1 GTGPITSATQAA
13 QALEPVAGQSAETL
27 FAIGLLGAS
36 LLAAAVVP
44 LATSYA
50 LAEAI
55 GVERSVSR
63 RFRDAKLFLGLFTAQ
78 IAIGAAIALLP
89 GNLIDLL
96 LNTQFLNGLITPILL
111 VFILVLANRRR
122 LMGNNANTTRFRVL
136 ATVCTVTVAALALF
150 VAVQGV

>member
-1 GTGPITSATQAA
+1 MRPKRSSPSPARQPARCSA
-13 QALEPVAGQSAETL
+13 V
-27 FAIGLLGAS
+27 GLLGAS

-63 RFRDAKLFLGLFTAQ
+63 RFRDAKFFLGLFTVQ
-78 IAIGAAIALLP
+78 IVIGAGIALLP

-111 VFILVLANRRR
+111 TFILVLANRRS
-122 LMGNNANTTRFRVL
+122 LMGRNANTPGFRIL
-136 ATVCTVTVAALALF
+136 ATVCTVGVAVLALVVTVQAL
-150 VAVQGV
+150 VAWA

>member
-1 GTGPITSATQAA
+1 TAAAIGGSGPLNAGSDAA
-13 QALEPVAGQSAETL
+13 QALEPVAGSAASTL

-63 RFRDAKLFLGLFTAQ
+63 RFREAKLFLGLFTVQ
-78 IAIGAAIALLP
+78 IIVGTAIALLP

-111 VFILVLANRRR
+111 TFILVLANRRR
-122 LMGNNANTTRFRVL
+122 LMGANANSP
-136 ATVCTVTVAALALF
+136 
-150 VAVQGV
+150 

>member
-1 GTGPITSATQAA
+1 M
-13 QALEPVAGQSAETL
+13 

-44 LATSYA
+44 LATAYA
-50 LAEAI
+50 LAEAV

-63 RFRDAKLFLGLFTAQ
+63 RFRDAKLFLGLFTVQ
-78 IAIGAAIALLP
+78 IVIGAAIALVP

-111 VFILVLANRRR
+111 TFILVLANRRS
-122 LMGNNANTTRFRVL
+122 LMGANANGAGFRAVATACTLAVAVL
-136 ATVCTVTVAALALF
+136 AAV
-150 VAVQGV
+150 VAVQQLFGGA